1 MSMEVNGKYG
11 QYATDYTKRLEEE
24 REKVKEIEKEQNG
37 EKTSGKL
44 SDLRDEYISSEKS
57 GVKPSGLYRLGQ
69 DEDGRKKVFFD
80 DPKKAGK
87 ADGDENPKVEP
98 DNSDKNKDSKQPKI
112 NSDNPEK
119 PAEKCTT
126 NTDKVD
132 REIEKL
138 KEKQQQLEQQIKSVS
153 GDEEKVKELE
163 KKLAQV
169 ESELSQKD
177 NDTYRRQNAM
187 IS

>member
-1 MSMEVNGKYG
+1 MSMEINGKYG
-11 QYATDYTKRLEEE
+11 QYPADYARRLEEE
-24 REKVKEIEKEQNG
+24 REKVKETEKGQNG
-37 EKTSGKL
+37 EKTSDKL
-44 SDLRDEYISSEKS
+44 SDLHDEYISSETS

-87 ADGDENPKVEP
+87 DDGNGNPKVNP
-98 DNSDKNKDSKQPKI
+98 
-112 NSDNPEK
+112 DNPEK
-119 PAEKCTT
+119 AAEQCTT

-138 KEKQQQLEQQIKSVS
+138 KEKQKQLKQQIKSAS

-169 ESELSQKD
+169 ESELNQKD
-177 NDTYRRQNAM
+177 NDTYRRQNAI